1 MIEAKELTKEFLIPV
16 KQPGMRGAIRQL
28 IHGEYQRKVAV
39 DHVNFKVEQGEAVAY
54 IGPNGAGKSTTI
66 KMLTGILKPSSDEIL
81 INGRDPKEP
90 DSECQKYRS
99 CFRTTK
105 PALVGYS
112 GGGVFSS
119 FEKYL

>member
-66 KMLTGILKPSSDEIL
+66 KMLTGILKPSSGEIL
-81 INGRDPKEP
+81 INGRDPQRTGFRMPKI
-90 DSECQKYRS
+90 SELFSDNEASFGGIFRWRS
-99 CFRTTK
+99 LF
-105 PALVGYS
+105 
-112 GGGVFSS
+112 F
-119 FEKYL
+119 F

>member
-66 KMLTGILKPSSDEIL
+66 KMLTGILKPSSGEIL
-81 INGRDPKEP
+81 INGRDP
-90 DSECQKYRS
+90 
-99 CFRTTK
+99 
-105 PALVGYS
+105 
-112 GGGVFSS
+112 
-119 FEKYL
+119 

>member
-54 IGPNGAGKSTTI
+54 IAP
-66 KMLTGILKPSSDEIL
+66 M
-81 INGRDPKEP
+81 EP
-90 DSECQKYRS
+90 ENPRLSKCS
-99 CFRTTK
+99 
-105 PALVGYS
+105 P
-112 GGGVFSS
+112 VF
-119 FEKYL
+119 